1 MNSIKKKIVLLRR
14 KILFFWLW
22 PMAFNLFSKKPINE
36 KLILFA
42 YNQNYDNL
50 PDNMAGIF
58 DLFNGFFGECIMRQS

>member
-50 PDNMAGIF
+50 PDNMEFLIF
-58 DLFNGFFGECIMRQS
+58 SKREVMTAA